1 MQSLTDEKK
10 VISSS
15 YEMFTS
21 SISDELTRKYYERS
35 LKTFFD
41 YMGFYIQSHL
51 EERCN
56 PFAGKGVTDGQ
67 TLNGLL
73 FRADED

>member
-1 MQSLTDEKK
+1 MRKRSFRVRMKCSL
-10 VISSS
+10 
-15 YEMFTS
+15 Y
-21 SISDELTRKYYERS
+21 SISNELTRKYYERS

-56 PFAGKGVTDGQ
+56 SFAGKGVTDGQ

>member
-1 MQSLTDEKK
+1 
-10 VISSS
+10 
-15 YEMFTS
+15 
-21 SISDELTRKYYERS
+21 
-35 LKTFFD
+35 
-41 YMGFYIQSHL
+41 MGFYIQSHL

-56 PFAGKGVTDGQ
+56 SFAGKGVTDGQ